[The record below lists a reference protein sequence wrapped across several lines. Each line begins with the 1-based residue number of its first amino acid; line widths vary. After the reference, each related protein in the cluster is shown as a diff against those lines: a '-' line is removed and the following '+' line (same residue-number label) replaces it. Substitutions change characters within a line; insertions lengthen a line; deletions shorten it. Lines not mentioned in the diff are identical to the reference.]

1 MAALQVVN
9 QILERN
15 PRIAKTGHP
24 VHYVW
29 IDHDYGFSRHMFT
42 LTFGSSTLKER
53 PGMAKNVA
61 LPDDLV
67 TAVEERAR
75 AEGKTADELIE
86 EATRRYLA
94 RQRLDR
100 FVRRN
105 ERQARGLGITE
116 ADVPKIVKQ
125 FRREHRGR

>member
-1 MAALQVVN
+1 M
-9 QILERN
+9 
-15 PRIAKTGHP
+15 P
-24 VHYVW
+24 
-29 IDHDYGFSRHMFT
+29 
-42 LTFGSSTLKER
+42 
-53 PGMAKNVA
+53 KNVA

-67 TAVEERAR
+67 TAAEEMAR

-94 RQRLDR
+94 RQRLDS